1 MWCSAYGTPRAP
13 PTCFRCLV
21 GLQGHAMYY
30 GPAEHAI
37 DWFDRLGYTLPY
49 GINAADFI
57 LDLASSDVATKKR
70 CGTCRLPLRCIPQ
83 RCVSLCACCD
93 YIPLHTSTARVHAS
107 SFWKRSTAC

>member
-1 MWCSAYGTPRAP
+1 
-13 PTCFRCLV
+13 
-21 GLQGHAMYY
+21 MYY

-70 CGTCRLPLRCIPQ
+70 CGACRLRLCCIPQ
-83 RCVSLCACCD
+83 WYSSL
-93 YIPLHTSTARVHAS
+93 HAY
-107 SFWKRSTAC
+107 RN

>member
-1 MWCSAYGTPRAP
+1 
-13 PTCFRCLV
+13 
-21 GLQGHAMYY
+21 MYY

-70 CGTCRLPLRCIPQ
+70 CAPPCLPFC
-83 RCVSLCACCD
+83 CV
-93 YIPLHTSTARVHAS
+93 
-107 SFWKRSTAC
+107 